1 MGDLTNKINKVTLRL
16 WKPDLLCFAG
26 KYGRQCC
33 GAGTLLVGAGAG
45 ADVRCEGKN
54 MFLLFFSLFFEKDPE
69 PVKNRISGAA
79 TLIGGG
85 GGCV

>member
-1 MGDLTNKINKVTLRL
+1 MRL

-33 GAGTLLVGAGAG
+33 GAGAGTLLVGSGAG

-69 PVKNRISGAA
+69 PVKNRISGAGQKRPA
-79 TLIGGG
+79 PQHWWGGG
-85 GGCV
+85 VCVYED